1 MTRPEAVEGSDNSR
15 FYLETWGAFFE
26 SRREPLIRW
35 IMRRR
40 SIQRHDAEDAYQDTV
55 LKMLKKVQHLDGW
68 NESGLHTFMMTT
80 LFRSA
85 VDQWRRDSRLGARRA
100 GAEVLDT
107 VEAPDILKAVA
118 KECESLHKQ
127 ASRLAVE
134 WGSRHLEHWEIYSRS
149 FGTTRSSCDEIAGAF
164 NMPKA
169 RVYRIRHQIAE
180 AIRARYA
187 EILAELKT
195 SFSADD

>member
-1 MTRPEAVEGSDNSR
+1 MLRRVSKNSSILRTVRAKNRPVPPCYHSGPIRTHDAGDPSMTRPEAVEGSDNSR

-85 VDQWRRDSRLGARRA
+85 VDQWRRDSRLG
-100 GAEVLDT
+100 
-107 VEAPDILKAVA
+107 
-118 KECESLHKQ
+118 
-127 ASRLAVE
+127 
-134 WGSRHLEHWEIYSRS
+134 
-149 FGTTRSSCDEIAGAF
+149 
-164 NMPKA
+164 
-169 RVYRIRHQIAE
+169 
-180 AIRARYA
+180 
-187 EILAELKT
+187 
-195 SFSADD
+195 